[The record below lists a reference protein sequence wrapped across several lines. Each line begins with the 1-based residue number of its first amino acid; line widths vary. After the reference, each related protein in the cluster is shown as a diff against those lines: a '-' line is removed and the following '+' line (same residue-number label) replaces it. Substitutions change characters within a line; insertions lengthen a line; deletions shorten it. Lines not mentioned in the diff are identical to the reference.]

1 MFCHKCGT
9 QLADGAVFCHKC
21 GTQMLS
27 EKDVLMSSKES
38 VINNTA
44 IQQSAEREINRLADN
59 QTHNSR
65 EATPL
70 KRKSRKLP
78 VFIGV
83 IALALI
89 IGIIFL
95 VIGRKNDNNGYD
107 ESPDFVEEIKKNDST
122 LYEEVRLTKTFTNQK
137 RGISFQYPA
146 EWSILDSSGEYCIV
160 EMVDSRNTAS
170 HIATYSVNIIFDQDP
185 YGVYTQDKASVQ
197 ENVNEYGEFLGLE
210 DRILGGVPAKVLKY
224 QKEGLRS
231 DDIVTIFWYK
241 AGEEVY
247 QVTCSCTASTIETYE
262 PIFEA
267 IMNSYTVNT
276 AALEQLQ
283 EDIFGFETDYREEYI
298 YKIRELSAKD
308 ESIQFAL
315 IDLIDNGVPE
325 LVAEHSGYDVSVFT
339 CVDEGI
345 VTLMDQWPYGAMG
358 NMGYEYLPGQN
369 IIRNYNMES
378 AGAIVY
384 ESYMKVD
391 NSYEIVNIYSDD
403 ISIRYVKDTNA
414 DGIVDGED
422 EYSDDP
428 IYYYGE
434 TEISKE
440 EYISYQI
447 VGEYEQIGGSMSAD
461 AMIDILSGDDEAT
474 EMWLEDFGAT
484 IEDYYR
490 LSGLYSDGT
499 GEGDISLSI
508 YTSQEE
514 GETAIGTAALYTDDE
529 EIYLG
534 EICLL
539 EEGVYKIEMETGD
552 EIILKESEG
561 EDVIVL
567 QLYGNGEYLGD
578 CWMIEHY
585 EP

>member
-9 QLADGAVFCHKC
+9 QLADGAKFCHKC

-27 EKDVLMSSKES
+27 EKAVHSIKE
-38 VINNTA
+38 N
-44 IQQSAEREINRLADN
+44 
-59 QTHNSR
+59 
-65 EATPL
+65 TPL
-70 KRKSRKLP
+70 KRNPKKLS
-78 VFIGV
+78 VLIGSAILIFIV
-83 IALALI
+83 AI
-89 IGIIFL
+89 IIVTVG
-95 VIGRKNDNNGYD
+95 KKTDD
-107 ESPDFVEEIKKNDST
+107 EKYAEEQKEDSGFQGKID
-122 LYEEVRLTKTFTNQK
+122 LSETFTDQET
-137 RGISFQYPA
+137 GITFQYPA
-146 EWSILDSSGEYCIV
+146 KWSIVDSPGEYNIVEILDSE
-160 EMVDSRNTAS
+160 NTAE
-170 HIATYSVNIIFDQDP
+170 HIATFKVSVIFDQDP
-185 YGVYTQDKASVQ
+185 YGVYTEDKGSIE
-197 ENVNEYGEFLGLE
+197 ENVNEYGKFLDLE
-210 DRILGGVPAKVLKY
+210 DTQFEDIPVKVLKY
-224 QKEGLRS
+224 RKEGLRS
-231 DDIVTIFWYK
+231 DDIVTIFWYRI
-241 AGEEVY
+241 GEEMY
-247 QVTCSCTASTIETYE
+247 QVTCSYTASMADTYE
-262 PIFEA
+262 PIFDA
-267 IMNSYTVNT
+267 VMNSYTVNT
-276 AALEQLQ
+276 AASEQLQ
-283 EDIFGFETDYREEYI
+283 EEIFGFETDYREEYI

-315 IDLIDNGVPE
+315 INLIDNGVPE
-325 LVAEHSGYDVSVFT
+325 LVAGHFGYDVSVFT

-391 NSYEIVNIYSDD
+391 NSYEIVNIYGED
-403 ISIRYVKDTNA
+403 ISIRYIKDTNA

-434 TEISKE
+434 TEISEE
-440 EYISYQI
+440 EYTSYQI
-447 VGEYEQIGGSMSAD
+447 AGEYEQIEGSMSAD
-461 AMIDILSGDDEAT
+461 TMIDILCGDDKVT
-474 EMWLEDFGAT
+474 EMSLEDSMAP

-490 LSGLYSDGT
+490 LSGIYSDGT
-499 GEGDISLSI
+499 GEGYLSLSI

-514 GETAIGTAALYTDDE
+514 GETAIGTAALYTADE

-578 CWMIEHY
+578 CRMIEHY
-585 EP
+585 ES

>member
-9 QLADGAVFCHKC
+9 QLTDGAKFCHKC

-27 EKDVLMSSKES
+27 EKEAQLLTEES
-38 VINNTA
+38 AVNNTNV
-44 IQQSAEREINRLADN
+44 QQSGEK
-59 QTHNSR
+59 TFSR
-65 EATPL
+65 FQDDSIHSIKENIPL
-70 KRKSRKLP
+70 KRNSKKLS
-78 VFIGV
+78 VLIGLAVLIFIVAFTIVTVGKKTDDKKYTKEQKEDSGFQEK
-83 IALALI
+83 IDLSETFI
-89 IGIIFL
+89 DQETGI
-95 VIGRKNDNNGYD
+95 
-107 ESPDFVEEIKKNDST
+107 T
-122 LYEEVRLTKTFTNQK
+122 
-137 RGISFQYPA
+137 FQYPA
-146 EWSILDSSGEYCIV
+146 EWMVLDSSGEFRIV
-160 EMVDSRNTAS
+160 EMIDSENTPD
-170 HIATYSVNIIFDQDP
+170 HIASFNVNMIFDPDP
-185 YGVYTQDKASVQ
+185 YGVFTQDEESVKV
-197 ENVNEYGEFLGLE
+197 NVDEYYTFLDFGDTL
-210 DRILGGVPAKVLKY
+210 LGNIPAKVLKY
-224 QKEGLRS
+224 QTAGLNG
-231 DDIVTIFWYK
+231 DDLVIAFWYMI
-241 AGEEVY
+241 GEDVY
-247 QVTCSCTASTIETYE
+247 QVTCSCTASTVDTYE
-262 PIFEA
+262 PVFDA
-267 IMNSYTVNT
+267 IMDSYTVNT
-276 AALEQLQ
+276 AISEQLQ

-298 YKIRELSAKD
+298 YKIRELFAKD

-325 LVAEHSGYDVSVFT
+325 LVAGHFGYDVSVFT

-345 VTLMDQWPYGAMG
+345 VALMDQWPYGAMG

-369 IIRNYNMES
+369 VIRNYNMES

-391 NSYEIVNIYSDD
+391 NSYEIVDVYDED
-403 ISIRYVKDTNA
+403 ISIRYIKDTNA

-434 TEISKE
+434 TEISEE
-440 EYISYQI
+440 EYKSYQI
-447 VGEYEQIGGSMSAD
+447 AGEYEQIEGSMSAD
-461 AMIDILSGDDEAT
+461 TIIDILREDDEVT
-474 EMWLEDFGAT
+474 EMPLEDSMAP

-490 LSGLYSDGT
+490 LSGIYSDSM
-499 GEGDISLSI
+499 GEANLSLSI

-514 GETAIGTAALYTDDE
+514 GETTIGTATLYTDDE

-552 EIILKESEG
+552 EIILKESED

-567 QLYGNGEYLGD
+567 QLYGNGEYLDD
-578 CWMIEHY
+578 CRMIEHY

>member
-9 QLADGAVFCHKC
+9 QLTDGAKFCHKC

-27 EKDVLMSSKES
+27 EKEAQLLTEES
-38 VINNTA
+38 AVNNTNV
-44 IQQSAEREINRLADN
+44 QQSGEK
-59 QTHNSR
+59 TFSR
-65 EATPL
+65 FQDDSIHSIKENIPL
-70 KRKSRKLP
+70 KRNSKKLS
-78 VFIGV
+78 VLIGLAVLIFIVAFTIVTVGKKTDDKKYTKEQKEDSGFQEK
-83 IALALI
+83 IDLSETFI
-89 IGIIFL
+89 DQETGI
-95 VIGRKNDNNGYD
+95 
-107 ESPDFVEEIKKNDST
+107 T
-122 LYEEVRLTKTFTNQK
+122 
-137 RGISFQYPA
+137 FQYPA
-146 EWSILDSSGEYCIV
+146 EWMVLDSSGEFRIV
-160 EMVDSRNTAS
+160 EMIDSGNTPD
-170 HIATYSVNIIFDQDP
+170 HIASFN
-185 YGVYTQDKASVQ
+185 
-197 ENVNEYGEFLGLE
+197 
-210 DRILGGVPAKVLKY
+210 
-224 QKEGLRS
+224 
-231 DDIVTIFWYK
+231 
-241 AGEEVY
+241 
-247 QVTCSCTASTIETYE
+247 
-262 PIFEA
+262 A
-267 IMNSYTVNT
+267 IMDSYTVNT
-276 AALEQLQ
+276 AISEQLQ

-298 YKIRELSAKD
+298 DKIRELFAKD

-325 LVAEHSGYDVSVFT
+325 LVAGHFGYDVSVFT

-345 VTLMDQWPYGAMG
+345 VALMDQWPYGAMG

-369 IIRNYNMES
+369 VIRNYNMES

-391 NSYEIVNIYSDD
+391 NSYEIVDVYDED
-403 ISIRYVKDTNA
+403 ISIRYIKDTNA

-434 TEISKE
+434 TEISEE
-440 EYISYQI
+440 EYKSYQI
-447 VGEYEQIGGSMSAD
+447 AGEYEQIEGSMSAD
-461 AMIDILSGDDEAT
+461 TIIDILREDDEVT
-474 EMWLEDFGAT
+474 EMPLEDSMAP

-490 LSGLYSDGT
+490 LSGIYSDSM
-499 GEGDISLSI
+499 GEANLSLSI

-514 GETAIGTAALYTDDE
+514 GETTIGTATLYTDDE

-552 EIILKESEG
+552 EIILKESED

-567 QLYGNGEYLGD
+567 QLYGNGEYLDD
-578 CWMIEHY
+578 CRMIEHY